1 MKLSFLLAQFPGMPE
16 MPDVPVDSIPSA
28 KQELAAL
35 KTLSFDELINR
46 LVTDVVEFAIHLAI
60 AIVVF
65 YVGRFIINKLY
76 SFVSAVLARR
86 EVEESLSSFILSLVR
101 IVLYFILIV
110 TVIGILGINTSSFL
124 AIFASVGVAIGMALS
139 GTLQNFAGGVLILLL
154 KPYRIGDFIE
164 AQGFTGTV
172 TDIQIFSTWI
182 CTPDNKT
189 IIIPNGGL
197 STGTITNWSKQHYR
211 RIQWDVGISYGDDF
225 RTAATVIHRI
235 LASVKEIVFLD
246 EEGNVIENRPD
257 TVSAVEIE
265 KEANNG
271 TVLDEEHDMEGSTH
285 ALVPGASAGENKASG
300 EPEAPKQPSAVR
312 RMLGGIGRWFAA
324 RRARVA
330 ERQKAQAASI
340 SAVRQRPP
348 QSPSVNISTLADSS
362 VNLVVRAWVAS
373 SAYWPVYYY
382 VLQQI
387 YALQPSAGYNFPFPQ
402 MDVYIVPSSPAD
414 DAPKG

>member
-16 MPDVPVDSIPSA
+16 MPDIPTDSLPSP
-28 KQELAAL
+28 KEELAAL
-35 KTLSFDELINR
+35 KSLSFDELVNR
-46 LVTDVVEFAIHLAI
+46 LVTDVVEFAVHLAI

-65 YVGRFIINKLY
+65 YVGRFVLNKLY
-76 SFVSAVLARR
+76 SFVASVLARR
-86 EVEESLSSFILSLVR
+86 EVEESLATFILSLVR

-225 RTAATVIHRI
+225 RSAATVIHRI
-235 LASVKEIVFLD
+235 LASVSEIVFLD

-257 TVSAVEIE
+257 TISAVEIE

-271 TVLDEEHDMEGSTH
+271 TVLDEEHDMDDATH
-285 ALVPGASAGENKASG
+285 AAP
-300 EPEAPKQPSAVR
+300 APKPAAEPKEEPAKPTGVRRLFGGITHWFAVR
-312 RMLGGIGRWFAA
+312 K
-324 RRARVA
+324 ARVEA
-330 ERQKAQAASI
+330 RQRAQAS
-340 SAVRQRPP
+340 SMNAVRQRPP
-348 QSPSVNISTLADSS
+348 QSPSVNISALADSS

-402 MDVYIVPSSPAD
+402 MDVHLVPASPAPEASGD
-414 DAPKG
+414 SAKG

>member
-16 MPDVPVDSIPSA
+16 LPTDSIPDP
-28 KQELAAL
+28 KQELASL
-35 KTLSFDELINR
+35 KSLSFDELINR
-46 LVTDVVEFAIHLAI
+46 LVSDVVEFAVHLAI
-60 AIVVF
+60 AILVF

-76 SFVSAVLARR
+76 SFVSAVLSRR

-182 CTPDNKT
+182 CTSDNKT

-197 STGTITNWSKQHYR
+197 STGTITNWSKQNYR

-225 RTAATVIHRI
+225 RSAARAIHRI
-235 LASVKEIVFLD
+235 MASVKEIVFLD
-246 EEGNVIENRPD
+246 ADGNIIALCRSACFRARGKAEEEDDVQPHG
-257 TVSAVEIE
+257 
-265 KEANNG
+265 
-271 TVLDEEHDMEGSTH
+271 
-285 ALVPGASAGENKASG
+285 ALVC
-300 EPEAPKQPSAVR
+300 R
-312 RMLGGIGRWFAA
+312 
-324 RRARVA
+324 
-330 ERQKAQAASI
+330 
-340 SAVRQRPP
+340 P
-348 QSPSVNISTLADSS
+348 QSPCGRAPQSSGGHHQRRASAAAAEPVGQHLRPRRFERQPRGACVGGKLSLLAGILLCAPADLCPSAQGRLQFPLPADGCPHRAADSARRRS
-362 VNLVVRAWVAS
+362 LKGIGKIRPALAFLHLTFIVVPAPNKKGAAACFRAKKS
-373 SAYWPVYYY
+373 
-382 VLQQI
+382 L
-387 YALQPSAGYNFPFPQ
+387 LLR
-402 MDVYIVPSSPAD
+402 MR
-414 DAPKG
+414 

>member
-16 MPDVPVDSIPSA
+16 LPTDSIPDP
-28 KQELAAL
+28 KQELASL
-35 KTLSFDELINR
+35 KSLSFDELINR
-46 LVTDVVEFAIHLAI
+46 LVSDVVEFAVHLAI
-60 AIVVF
+60 AILVF

-76 SFVSAVLARR
+76 SFVSAVLSRR

-182 CTPDNKT
+182 CTSDNKT

-197 STGTITNWSKQHYR
+197 STGTITNWSKQNYR

-225 RTAATVIHRI
+225 RSAARAIHRI
-235 LASVKEIVFLD
+235 MASVKEIVFLD
-246 EEGNVIENRPD
+246 AEGNIIADRPD

-271 TVLDEEHDMEGSTH
+271 TVLDEQRDVDSSQPRQ
-285 ALVPGASAGENKASG
+285 APSAPSAAQPAS
-300 EPEAPKQPSAVR
+300 EPEAKPKKKTMFS
-312 RMLGGIGRWFAA
+312 RMGRWFAA
-324 RRARVA
+324 RKARVA
-330 ERQKAQAASI
+330 ERHRAQAATI

-348 QSPSVNISTLADSS
+348 QSPSVNISGLADSS

-387 YALQPSAGYNFPFPQ
+387 YALQPKEDYNFPFPQ
-402 MDVYIVPSSPAD
+402 MDVHIVPQTPPAD
-414 DAPKG
+414 APSKA